1 MIYDHQCLIFRLL
14 GAFALGAP
22 TPVSDQVSI
31 SYSSSSGVCRSSAIL
46 RKKRRETQAHT
57 LPTWSTILRCNMYW
71 VVLIDSKK
79 LGLEIKQIQVVDR
92 YLQRERVAD
101 VTVCLRVI
109 LMISVC
115 CIPRLYKELSYI
127 GVFPRFR
134 VFGLK

>member
-1 MIYDHQCLIFRLL
+1 MIHDHQCLIFRLL

-31 SYSSSSGVCRSSAIL
+31 SYSSSSGVCRSNAIL

-71 VVLIDSKK
+71 VVLIDSKIK
-79 LGLEIKQIQVVDR
+79 LRLEIKQIKVVDR
-92 YLQRERVAD
+92 YLQREGVVD

-109 LMISVC
+109 LM
-115 CIPRLYKELSYI
+115 LSDV
-127 GVFPRFR
+127 VFPACTRSYHI
-134 VFGLK
+134 